1 MDILKFLQQQPNLKT
16 VSVPAH
22 TVISEE
28 GQACEHLIV
37 LTEGL
42 VKVSK
47 TSTEGKSLALYQI
60 KPGESCILTASAI
73 MNKQAFNAH
82 AESSLPS
89 KGILIPAQQ
98 VLSWQTKHPEWQ
110 AFMFNL
116 LGKRMVELL
125 EKVNQLAFDSLDHRL
140 NQWLAEQPVGIEIA
154 ITHQQIADELAS
166 SREVISRML
175 KKLEQNN
182 TITLN
187 RGKIKVL

>member
-16 VSVPAH
+16 VSVPAR
-22 TVISEE
+22 TLISEE

-47 TSTEGKSLALYQI
+47 SSADGKSLTLYHI
-60 KPGESCILTASAI
+60 LPGESCVLTASAL
-73 MNKQAFNAH
+73 MNQQPFNAE
-82 AESSLPS
+82 AVTLEDSS
-89 KGILIPAQQ
+89 GYVIPAQQ
-98 VLSWQTKHPEWQ
+98 VLDWQQQYPEWQ